1 MKLYPNYETE
11 ISFKY
16 LKEVV
21 NILDEPICI
30 LGGWAVYFIVNE
42 KIKADRGMGYLGSK
56 DIDLGFHIDKNIT
69 DKSLKKTP
77 IAKTITLLEKNGFKP
92 LSFRYYKDIGIETG
106 KELTREQSAITPTHD
121 IFQIYVDLIVDEI
134 HPAFKKTFCLDTID
148 ESLLKHVFEEK
159 RNRIEL
165 KEFEKML
172 WLPTPEILLAT
183 KIKSL
188 PNRTKDN
195 KKIKDLCDIYSLGW
209 YSRKNIGQL
218 KEAVNHFNTK
228 KERDDVLKCIKTE
241 EYLLDSCQQATGIEK
256 EIIKNLVIE
265 LTKGNK

>member
-30 LGGWAVYFIVNE
+30 LGGWAVYFTVNE
-42 KIKADRGMGYLGSK
+42 KIKEDRGMGYLGSK
-56 DIDLGFHIDKNIT
+56 DIDLGFNIDKTIT
-69 DKSLKKTP
+69 DKTLKKTP
-77 IAKTITLLEKNGFKP
+77 IAKTIKLLEQNGFKP

-106 KELTREQSAITPTHD
+106 EELTREQSAITPIHD
-121 IFQIYVDLIVDEI
+121 IFQIYIDLIVDEI
-134 HPAFKKTFCLDTID
+134 HPKFKKTFGLDPID
-148 ESLLKHVFEEK
+148 EPLLKHIFEEK

-195 KKIKDLCDIYSLGW
+195 KKIKDLCDVYSLGW
-209 YSRKNIGQL
+209 YSGKKLGPL
-218 KEAVNHFNTK
+218 KEAINHFNTK
-228 KERDDVLKCIKTE
+228 KERNDVLKCIKTE
-241 EYLLDSCQQATGIEK
+241 EYLLDSCQQTMGIEK

-265 LTKGNK
+265 LLKGNK

>member
-30 LGGWAVYFIVNE
+30 LGGWAVYFTVNE
-42 KIKADRGMGYLGSK
+42 KIKADSGMGYIGSK

-69 DKSLKKTP
+69 DETLKKLP

-106 KELTREQSAITPTHD
+106 EELTKEQSAMKLIHD

-134 HPAFKKTFCLDTID
+134 HPKFKKTFGLDPID

-159 RNRIEL
+159 TNRIEL

-172 WLPTPEILLAT
+172 WLPTTEILLAT

-209 YSRKNIGQL
+209 YSGKNIDQL
-218 KEAVNHFNTK
+218 KEAVSHFNTK

-241 EYLLDSCQQATGIEK
+241 EYLVDSCQQATGVEK
-256 EIIKNLVIE
+256 ETIKNLILE
-265 LTKGNK
+265 LLKEF